1 MDQAYI
7 NTVRLLLEVAP
18 AIFTSEHFAIKG
30 GTALNLFLQD
40 MPRLSVDI
48 DVVYTD
54 HSKDRKQATSSIAEA
69 LKVADVELSRLGFQ
83 SELSITNGAE
93 ESKLF
98 IRKGQVLVKVEVNH
112 VFRGTVLPVIKQT
125 LSEKACNLFTTELT
139 LPMLQADELYGSKM
153 VAALDRQHPR
163 DLFDMRILQ
172 LSNELPGQL
181 MDCFVCYIAG
191 HNRPIHEVIF
201 SRDMDISMAYHSEFQ
216 GMTNDPMPLDDL
228 LDTRRWIRESLVP
241 SLSVEHKR
249 FLLSLVKL
257 EPDWSLLSCPHL
269 QDLPAVKWKLQNL
282 DKLKKRNS
290 DKFKLQEDKLS
301 EELGK
306 G

>member
-1 MDQAYI
+1 MDQTYI

-69 LKVADVELSRLGFQ
+69 LKAADAELSQLGFQ
-83 SELSITNGAE
+83 SELSMTNGAE

-139 LPMLQADELYGSKM
+139 LPMLQADELYGSKL

-172 LSNELPGQL
+172 LSHELPEQL

-282 DKLKKRNS
+282 DKLKKRNP

-301 EELGK
+301 EELGQ

>member
-1 MDQAYI
+1 MDKTYI

-18 AIFTSEHFAIKG
+18 SIFKSEHFAIKG

-54 HSKDRKQATSSIAEA
+54 HSKDRKQATSRIAEA
-69 LKVADVELSRLGFQ
+69 LKVADVELSQLGFQ
-83 SELSITNGAE
+83 SELSMTNGAE

-139 LPMLQADELYGSKM
+139 LPMLQADELYGSKL

-172 LSNELPGQL
+172 LSHELPEQL

-191 HNRPIHEVIF
+191 HNRPIHEAIF

-228 LDTRRWIRESLVP
+228 LETRRWIRESLVP

-257 EPDWSLLSCPHL
+257 EPDWSLISCPHL

-282 DKLKKRNS
+282 EKLKKRNPG
-290 DKFKLQEDKLS
+290 KFKLQEDELS
-301 EELGK
+301 EKLG
-306 G
+306 

>member
-1 MDQAYI
+1 MDKTYI

-18 AIFTSEHFAIKG
+18 SIFKSEHFAIKG

-54 HSKDRKQATSSIAEA
+54 HSKDRKQATSRIAEA
-69 LKVADVELSRLGFQ
+69 LKVADVELSQLGFQ
-83 SELSITNGAE
+83 SELSMTNGAE

-139 LPMLQADELYGSKM
+139 LPMLQADELYGSKL

-172 LSNELPGQL
+172 LSHELPEQL

-228 LDTRRWIRESLVP
+228 LETRRWIRESLVP

-257 EPDWSLLSCPHL
+257 EPDWSLISCPHL

-282 DKLKKRNS
+282 EKLKKRNPG
-290 DKFKLQEDKLS
+290 KFKLQEDELS
-301 EELGK
+301 EKLG
-306 G
+306 

>member
-1 MDQAYI
+1 MDKTYI

-18 AIFTSEHFAIKG
+18 SIFKSEHFAIKG

-54 HSKDRKQATSSIAEA
+54 HSKDRKQATSRIAEA
-69 LKVADVELSRLGFQ
+69 LKVADVELSQLGFQ
-83 SELSITNGAE
+83 SELSMTNGAE

-139 LPMLQADELYGSKM
+139 LPMLQADELYGSKL

-172 LSNELPGQL
+172 LSHELPEQL

-201 SRDMDISMAYHSEFQ
+201 SRDMNISMAYHSEFQ

-228 LDTRRWIRESLVP
+228 LKTRRWIRESLVP

-257 EPDWSLLSCPHL
+257 EPDWSLISCPHL

-282 DKLKKRNS
+282 EKLKKRNPG
-290 DKFKLQEDKLS
+290 KFKLQEDELS
-301 EELGK
+301 EKLG
-306 G
+306 

>member
-1 MDQAYI
+1 MDKTYI

-18 AIFTSEHFAIKG
+18 SIFKSEHFAIKG

-54 HSKDRKQATSSIAEA
+54 HSKDRKQATSRIAEA
-69 LKVADVELSRLGFQ
+69 LKVADVELSQLGFQ
-83 SELSITNGAE
+83 SELSMTNGAE

-139 LPMLQADELYGSKM
+139 LPMLQADELYGSKL

-172 LSNELPGQL
+172 LSHELPEQL

-228 LDTRRWIRESLVP
+228 LETRRWIRESLVP

-249 FLLSLVKL
+249 FS
-257 EPDWSLLSCPHL
+257 S
-269 QDLPAVKWKLQNL
+269 
-282 DKLKKRNS
+282 
-290 DKFKLQEDKLS
+290 
-301 EELGK
+301 
-306 G
+306 